1 MKDITLE
8 KVDQIRERTGVSY
21 EIAKE
26 ALTINKGDL
35 LEALIYIENNV
46 VVPFAETEKV
56 KEENPAITG
65 EEKGETVEEF
75 KTWLKNTIE
84 KGNISRIK
92 IKKDDSVLVDVPVN
106 AGIAAAVIAVILPPV
121 LAFGV
126 IAAVATKITIEITRC
141 DGSVEVVNKY
151 VKKAAS
157 EAKGKASEIAG
168 IVKNKINNTKFDFI
182 NKKSNKVKSHDGDE
196 TVYTYTVNFKNEE

>member
-196 TVYTYTVNFKNEE
+196 TVYTYTVNFKDEE

>member
-157 EAKGKASEIAG
+157 EAKSKASEISG

-196 TVYTYTVNFKNEE
+196 TIYTYTVNFKDEE

>member
-56 KEENPAITG
+56 KEENPAIEG
-65 EEKGETVEEF
+65 EEKGETVDEF
-75 KTWLKNTIE
+75 KIWLKNIIE

-92 IKKDDSVLVDVPVN
+92 IKKDDAVLVDVPVN
-106 AGIAAAVIAVILPPV
+106 AGIAAAVIAVIIPPV

-157 EAKGKASEIAG
+157 EAKGKASEFAG
-168 IVKNKINNTKFDFI
+168 IVKSKINNTKFDFI
-182 NKKSNKVKSHDGDE
+182 NKKSYKVKPHGGDE
-196 TVYTYTVNFKNEE
+196 TVYTYTVNFKEEE